1 VAVAFPLWGTVAHHE
16 DGLAKFGRI
25 AQNLGLAQI
34 ARYTASIAQ
43 GMTQETAQI
52 ETAPS
57 PAPAGVP
64 QTQRGSVPEVL
75 RVFLRLGLTSFGGPV
90 AHLGYFRA
98 EFVERRRWLDEPA
111 FADIVALCQFLPGPA
126 SSQVGISLGILR
138 AGLPG
143 AFAAWLGFTTPSALA
158 MILFG
163 YGVAAFGDLSHA
175 AWLHGLKIVAVA
187 VVAQAVWGM
196 ARNLCPDRERA
207 TIAIGAAILALAV
220 PAAAGQIGAIVAG
233 GLIGWAALRNVAP
246 PPGAALEVHLPR
258 PLSVAAALAFFVLLF
273 GLPVIAAA
281 VPSHVIALFDSFYRS
296 GALVFGGG
304 HVVLPLLQA
313 EVVPPGWVTNDT
325 FLAGYG
331 AAQAVP
337 GPLFTFS
344 AYLGTVMGPV
354 PNGWLGGLICLV
366 AIFLPSFLLLIG
378 TLPFWD
384 SLRRRPAVQS
394 ALRGVNAAVVGLLL
408 AALYKPVWTSAIFA
422 PSDFAIGIV
431 AFLLLALW
439 AVPPWLVV
447 VLGAVATTV
456 VANLPALAGAF

>member
-1 VAVAFPLWGTVAHHE
+1 MPQPATHTRPGVIDADAA
-16 DGLAKFGRI
+16 
-25 AQNLGLAQI
+25 
-34 ARYTASIAQ
+34 ARYGTT
-43 GMTQETAQI
+43 G
-52 ETAPS
+52 
-57 PAPAGVP
+57 
-64 QTQRGSVPEVL
+64 EVL
-75 RVFLRLGLTSFGGPV
+75 GAFLRLGLTSFGGPV

-163 YGVAAFGDLSHA
+163 YGVTELGDLSKA
-175 AWLHGLKIVAVA
+175 AWLHGVKIVAVA

-207 TIAIGAAILALAV
+207 TIAVGAAILALTV
-220 PAAAGQIGAIVAG
+220 PSAAGQIGAIVAG
-233 GLIGWAALRNVAP
+233 GLIGWGLLRN
-246 PPGAALEVHLPR
+246 GAAGQTEAPLAVHLPR
-258 PLSVAAALAFFVLLF
+258 PWSIAAALAFLSLLF
-273 GLPVIAAA
+273 GLPVLSAAW
-281 VPSHVIALFDSFYRS
+281 PSHTIALFDSFYRS

-313 EVVPPGWVTNDT
+313 EVVPPGWVTNDA

-337 GPLFTFS
+337 GPLFTFA
-344 AYLGTVMGPV
+344 AYLGTVMRPG
-354 PNGWLGGLICLV
+354 PNGWAGGLICLI

-378 TLPFWD
+378 ALPFWD

-408 AALYKPVWTSAIFA
+408 AALYTPVWTSAILA
-422 PSDFAIGIV
+422 PADFAIGIV

-439 AVPPWLVV
+439 ALPPWLVV
-447 VLGAVATTV
+447 VLGALGATAVA
-456 VANLPALAGAF
+456 AIG